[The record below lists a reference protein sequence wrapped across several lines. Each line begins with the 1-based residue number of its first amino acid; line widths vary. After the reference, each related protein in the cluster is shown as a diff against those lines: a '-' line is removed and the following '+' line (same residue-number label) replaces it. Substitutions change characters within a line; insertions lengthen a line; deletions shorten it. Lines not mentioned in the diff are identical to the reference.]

1 MPPKNDILKIRIPA
15 DLKDAAEG
23 LAKNLGESLSM
34 VVRAALR
41 HYLDHYEDDG
51 EECDATLD
59 QPVKK
64 AEKPFPVLSADQA
77 KAVAE
82 LLAASKRLQ
91 DVGGTYSV
99 DPGHRNGDG
108 I

>member
-1 MPPKNDILKIRIPA
+1 MSSSDTKKDKTVGVRLPR
-15 DLKDAAEG
+15 DLFEQ
-23 LAKNLGESLSM
+23 
-34 VVRAALR
+34 VRARA
-41 HYLDHYEDDG
+41 
-51 EECDATLD
+51 
-59 QPVKK
+59 K
-64 AEKPFPVLSADQA
+64 AESRSVSNYLMLLIVNDLDRREAGEYPVSGNCKLLTEEEAE
-77 KAVAE
+77 AVAQ